1 MSALYSFNILN
12 VLALFLCFYLHLKF
26 WGGIGM
32 ELLLCLKRDSN
43 SETLSR
49 LHGEIMNNLDTYNRN
64 ILGVLNLNKEVD
76 QIFKHFE
83 LKQ

>member
-1 MSALYSFNILN
+1 
-12 VLALFLCFYLHLKF
+12 
-26 WGGIGM
+26 M

-43 SETLSR
+43 SETISR
-49 LHGEIMNNLDTYNRN
+49 LHREIMNNLDTYNRN